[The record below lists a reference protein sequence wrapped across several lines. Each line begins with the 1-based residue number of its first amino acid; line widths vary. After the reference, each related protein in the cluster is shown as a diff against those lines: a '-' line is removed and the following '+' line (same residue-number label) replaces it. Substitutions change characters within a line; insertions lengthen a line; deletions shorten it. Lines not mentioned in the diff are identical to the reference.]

1 VLFAGS
7 DLLDQKGLYDYNGH
21 IGGSD
26 MKALSLADAKT
37 RFSEIVTSAEHEK
50 ERVVIEKRH
59 KPVAV
64 VIGYDDYKKLEALE
78 DIYES
83 RLLEETIKTGKFYS
97 LEEVA
102 KRVKVEL

>member
-1 VLFAGS
+1 MTNMA
-7 DLLDQKGLYDYNGH
+7 
-21 IGGSD
+21 IMRTGGVT
-26 MKALSLADAKT
+26 MKALSVAHAKT
-37 RFSEIVTSAEHEK
+37 KFSEIVTSAEHQK
-50 ERVVIEKRH
+50 ERVVIEKRN

-83 RLLEETIKTGKFYS
+83 KLLEETIKKGKFYS

-102 KRVKVEL
+102 KRVKGEL

>member
-1 VLFAGS
+1 
-7 DLLDQKGLYDYNGH
+7 
-21 IGGSD
+21 
-26 MKALSLADAKT
+26 MKALSLANAKA
-37 RFSEIVTSAEHEK
+37 RFSEIVTNAEHRK
-50 ERVVIEKRH
+50 ERVVIEKRN

-64 VIGYDDYKKLEALE
+64 VIGYDDFKKLEALE

-83 RLLEETIKTGKFYS
+83 RLLEESIKKGKFYT

>member
-1 VLFAGS
+1 
-7 DLLDQKGLYDYNGH
+7 
-21 IGGSD
+21 

-37 RFSEIVTSAEHEK
+37 RLSEIVTSAEHHK
-50 ERVVIEKRH
+50 ERVLIEKRK
-59 KPVAV
+59 KPAAV
-64 VIGYDDYKKLEALE
+64 IIGYDDYKKLEALE

-83 RLLEETIKTGKFYS
+83 KLLEETIKKGRFFT